1 MLSPLLTRLRAL
13 QRIGVP
19 STSAPKRT
27 FSQLSD
33 SSRPFFRPSFAM
45 QSPRNEITRR
55 AYNTQPMIYTKASAT
70 RAIWLIIGLN
80 TAVFGGWQYAQYN
93 RDHKLLRTLQDNF
106 LLSWKNVQDGRP
118 WVVLTSAFSHMSVT
132 HFAFNMFSFLSFGGM
147 LAGVPGLTGV
157 RMLTLGLGSALAGS
171 AAWLYERQAPATANT
186 VWDRAVASFR
196 EGNSALGQA
205 SALGA
210 SGLVMGVGAAATC
223 FMPQAR
229 MFIFFFEAP
238 LWLSMLGFVAID
250 TYFVGSDLTGIGHSA
265 HLGGVAFG
273 FAYYL
278 LSLRRFGGVLGSSIN
293 MTAQDIAEARELT
306 LALGRPKGTDMR
318 AKMLLGL
325 QEKNS
330 VRNGVFRFCDLPAEI
345 RNMIYCLILQHDKHL
360 LIRVIYVVHPPSIT
374 FSTAPLQTTQ
384 RLGAS
389 ILAVSRQVHSEA
401 APILYGAN
409 TFDLTES
416 PCNSERCLL
425 EFLKSIGLC
434 RQHLRQ
440 IRFSSFSNAAVLR
453 SALHLL
459 KQATH
464 LESFRCVPEAV
475 YKPAKHSS
483 YSNALLPFLKTLQKA
498 SRGDKDRKCAL
509 EILTFDGPPI
519 FPKSMP
525 ERYRQG
531 QLIRWQGE
539 YSKLM
544 AKLRAGLGLE
554 KSTE

>member
-1 MLSPLLTRLRAL
+1 M
-13 QRIGVP
+13 
-19 STSAPKRT
+19 
-27 FSQLSD
+27 SD
-33 SSRPFFRPSFAM
+33 SSRPFFRQNFVM
-45 QSPRNEITRR
+45 QSSRNGVTRR
-55 AYNTQPMIYTKASAT
+55 AYNNPPIIYTRASAT

-106 LLSWKNVQDGRP
+106 LLSWKNIQDGRP

-157 RMLTLGLGSALAGS
+157 RMLTLCLGSALAGS

-186 VWDRAVASFR
+186 VWDKAVASFR

-229 MFIFFFEAP
+229 MFVFFFEAP

-250 TYFVGSDLTGIGHSA
+250 TYFVGKDMTGIGHSA

-306 LALGRPKGTDMR
+306 RALGRPKGTNMR

-325 QEKNS
+325 QEKNF
-330 VRNGVFRFCDLPAEI
+330 VRNEVFRFSDLPAEI
-345 RNMIYCLILQHDKHL
+345 RNMIYGLALQCVSPL
-360 LIRVIYVVHPPSIT
+360 LIDVSYTQQLPRIT
-374 FSTAPLQTTQ
+374 FSTSPVLRRGSSLA
-384 RLGAS
+384 AS
-389 ILAVSRQVHSEA
+389 LLSVSHQLHTEA

-409 TFDLTES
+409 TFDFS
-416 PCNSERCLL
+416 YMRSQFHPERSLVD
-425 EFLKSIGLC
+425 FVKSIGSYK
-434 RQHLRQ
+434 QHVRR
-440 IRFSSFSNAAVLR
+440 INFPSFTNAAILR

-459 KQATH
+459 KQAAH

-498 SRGDKDRKCAL
+498 HRGNKDRKCAL

-525 ERYRQG
+525 ERLRQD
-531 QLIRWQGE
+531 QFLRWE
-539 YSKLM
+539 ADYSKLM
-544 AKLRAGLGLE
+544 AQLQAGLGLE
-554 KSTE
+554 TSTE

>member
-13 QRIGVP
+13 QRVGVP
-19 STSAPKRT
+19 PMGSAPKRT
-27 FSQLSD
+27 LTKI
-33 SSRPFFRPSFAM
+33 RPFFRQSFEL
-45 QSPRNEITRR
+45 QSSRNGFTRR
-55 AYNTQPMIYTKASAT
+55 AYNTQPIIYTRASAA

-106 LLSWKNVQDGRP
+106 LLSWQNVRDGRP

-171 AAWLYERQAPATANT
+171 AAWLYERQAPVTANS

-278 LSLRRFGGVLGSSIN
+278 LSLRRFGGVLGP
-293 MTAQDIAEARELT
+293 R
-306 LALGRPKGTDMR
+306 
-318 AKMLLGL
+318 LL
-325 QEKNS
+325 
-330 VRNGVFRFCDLPAEI
+330 R
-345 RNMIYCLILQHDKHL
+345 
-360 LIRVIYVVHPPSIT
+360 
-374 FSTAPLQTTQ
+374 
-384 RLGAS
+384 
-389 ILAVSRQVHSEA
+389 
-401 APILYGAN
+401 
-409 TFDLTES
+409 
-416 PCNSERCLL
+416 
-425 EFLKSIGLC
+425 
-434 RQHLRQ
+434 
-440 IRFSSFSNAAVLR
+440 
-453 SALHLL
+453 
-459 KQATH
+459 
-464 LESFRCVPEAV
+464 
-475 YKPAKHSS
+475 
-483 YSNALLPFLKTLQKA
+483 
-498 SRGDKDRKCAL
+498 
-509 EILTFDGPPI
+509 
-519 FPKSMP
+519 
-525 ERYRQG
+525 RY
-531 QLIRWQGE
+531 
-539 YSKLM
+539 
-544 AKLRAGLGLE
+544 
-554 KSTE
+554 